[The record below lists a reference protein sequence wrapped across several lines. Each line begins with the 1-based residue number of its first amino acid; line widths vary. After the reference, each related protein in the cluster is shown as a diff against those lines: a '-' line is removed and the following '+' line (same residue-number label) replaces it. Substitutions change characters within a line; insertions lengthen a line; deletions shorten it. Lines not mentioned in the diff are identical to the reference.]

1 MVKRQKIIVRLI
13 IIFILFT
20 SIFAASTIARP
31 TFVQAQQIE
40 KVNNYQVYLPLI
52 LNNYSQSYAS
62 NDKFIGIYMQ
72 VYWDNSTIQN
82 MASADN
88 LAGKKHSVSAYFM
101 DIADQNM
108 SYNLTTQLETLWQSG
123 YISFININTTQSAYD
138 IASGKYDA
146 SIRNM
151 ARVYAGWVNTGGG
164 RRAFLAPLPEMN
176 GVNSDNNPWA
186 SYGGDPANFKLA
198 YQRIQTIF
206 VQEGVTSDE
215 VWWVF
220 APNGWSI
227 DGHEFEKYYPGDG
240 LVDVIAFS
248 SYNYGYCHVAI
259 PWQRWENYDT
269 LYEPYL
275 ARLLTMAPN
284 KPVIIGQTGTTAQ
297 YQSTNEYNVDAKN
310 NWLKLNYQYLSQ
322 QPQLLGV
329 LYYDFDQSSWECN
342 WRILPGSTFTGYKDG
357 ASAATFKYISS
368 SNMQNI
374 IP

>member
-1 MVKRQKIIVRLI
+1 MFNRHNFTYRLL
-13 IIFILFT
+13 ILLFAFA
-20 SIFAASTIARP
+20 SILAASEAAQPAT
-31 TFVQAQQIE
+31 VQAQETE
-40 KVNNYQVYLPLI
+40 KSSETQVYLPLI

-62 NDKFIGIYMQ
+62 NDKFIGVYMQ
-72 VYWDNSTIQN
+72 VFWDNSTIQN
-82 MASADN
+82 MSDADN
-88 LAGKKHSVSAYFM
+88 LAGKKHSVSAYFI
-101 DIADQNM
+101 DVADQNM
-108 SYNLTTQLETLWQSG
+108 PYNLTTQLETLWQNG
-123 YISFININTTQSAYD
+123 YISFVNINSTQSAYD

-146 SIRNM
+146 GIRNM
-151 ARVYAGWVNTGGG
+151 ARVYAGWVNTGGS

-176 GVNSDNNPWA
+176 GVNSDNIPWA

-206 VQEGVTSDE
+206 TQEGVTSNK

-275 ARLLTMAPN
+275 VRLRAMAPN
-284 KPVIIGQTGTTAQ
+284 KPIIIGQTGTTAQ
-297 YQSTNEYNVDAKN
+297 YQSTNEFNVDAKN
-310 NWLKLNYQYLSQ
+310 SWLKLNYQYLAQ
-322 QPQLLGV
+322 QPQLVGV

-342 WRILPGSTFTGYKDG
+342 WRILPGNTFTGYKDG
-357 ASAATFKYISS
+357 ASTAAFKYISPS
-368 SNMQNI
+368 SMQNI